1 MGYALCRVMAFGRFH
16 GARGPVVHATSPDCM
31 EIESTAAPAATQR
44 NHGRT
49 QHAHAGAY
57 GCRSCPPH
65 GPEVRQI
72 PVSTQ
77 TLDDEP
83 STVRVRIGDVLQ
95 A

>member
-1 MGYALCRVMAFGRFH
+1 MGYALCRVMAVGQFH
-16 GARGPVVHATSPDCM
+16 GAPRPVVHATSPARM
-31 EIESTAAPAATQR
+31 EIAGTAAPAAMRR
-44 NHGRT
+44 NQGGT

-57 GCRSCPPH
+57 GCRSCHLH

-77 TLDDEP
+77 ALDDEP